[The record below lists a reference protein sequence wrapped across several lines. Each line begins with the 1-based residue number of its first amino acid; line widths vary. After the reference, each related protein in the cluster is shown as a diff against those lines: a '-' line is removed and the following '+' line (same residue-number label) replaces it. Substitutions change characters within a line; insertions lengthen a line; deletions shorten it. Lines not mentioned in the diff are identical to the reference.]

1 MPLISMLFLA
11 TAVELARAGTSV
23 GATAR
28 GDEQFSRGH
37 RIGTGCCRAA
47 MRASDSGGLGAWE
60 EPPTAE
66 AIAGKRVHGGP
77 MNRTACAVQCAAL
90 AGCTHFELN
99 MHGSAAHSNH
109 GQCSVFASGGYSV
122 TTACKASSERMVCF
136 AAGEAFT
143 GSGLALSKSLLESKG
158 RANGTI
164 VHNSNS
170 PLWARGTGPRR
181 AHVVPSSRRK
191 HHGDAPWRANTWE
204 SNTANRKPQH
214 ELLAG
219 SSQVR

>member
-1 MPLISMLFLA
+1 MKFLAMPLISMLFLA
-11 TAVELARAGTSV
+11 TAVEFARAGTSV

-37 RIGTGCCRAA
+37 QIGTGCCRAA

-99 MHGSAAHSNH
+99 MHGSAAHSKH

-122 TTACKASSERMVCF
+122 TTACNASSERMVCF

-143 GSGLALSKSLLESKG
+143 GSGLALSKSLLEPAHLFPWADRPQFQQAARSQLQHAAPG
-158 RANGTI
+158 RQIRAAC
-164 VHNSNS
+164 SS
-170 PLWARGTGPRR
+170 PRVGA
-181 AHVVPSSRRK
+181 VI
-191 HHGDAPWRANTWE
+191 
-204 SNTANRKPQH
+204 
-214 ELLAG
+214 
-219 SSQVR
+219 